1 MKKVLLFTP
10 LLLLLISCQVQEPNE
25 DTYEEE
31 YYQQVEENKKLKEKF
46 KNVAAEL
53 NHLKTE
59 LGQNIKYIKN
69 ISSTLETA
77 SSSLEKIEYYIT
89 VDADQ
94 SEIGKLLKTL
104 QDDNNYYKQIA
115 EQINLLSMNVTIE
128 ASHAGEAGKGC
139 AAVADEIR
147 KLSEEADKKT
157 KTMASNIDSLTK
169 EIQDLFSSL
178 SDSTSDASVK
188 TGIKSIQA
196 NLKETQNYTKILL
209 TDYESMEK
217 HIDLILEIIGEV
229 N

>member
-10 LLLLLISCQVQEPNE
+10 LLLLLISCQVQDPNE

-53 NHLKTE
+53 NQLKSE
-59 LGQNIKYIKN
+59 LGSNIKCIKT

-94 SEIGKLLKTL
+94 SEIGKLLKSL
-104 QDDNNYYKQIA
+104 DEDNNYYKSIA
-115 EQINLLSMNVTIE
+115 DQINLLAMNAAIE
-128 ASHAGEAGKGC
+128 AAHAGEAGKGF
-139 AAVADEIR
+139 AVVADEIR
-147 KLSEEADKKT
+147 KLSDEADKKS

-169 EIQDLFSSL
+169 EIQNLFSSL

-188 TGIKSIQA
+188 TGIKAIQA
-196 NLKETQNYTKILL
+196 NLKDTQNYTKALL

>member
-1 MKKVLLFTP
+1 MKL
-10 LLLLLISCQVQEPNE
+10 
-25 DTYEEE
+25 
-31 YYQQVEENKKLKEKF
+31 ENYR
-46 KNVAAEL
+46 
-53 NHLKTE
+53 T
-59 LGQNIKYIKN
+59 
-69 ISSTLETA
+69 
-77 SSSLEKIEYYIT
+77 
-89 VDADQ
+89 
-94 SEIGKLLKTL
+94 
-104 QDDNNYYKQIA
+104 KQI
-115 EQINLLSMNVTIE
+115 
-128 ASHAGEAGKGC
+128 
-139 AAVADEIR
+139 
-147 KLSEEADKKT
+147 KKN

>member
-10 LLLLLISCQVQEPNE
+10 LLLLLISCQVQDPNE

-53 NHLKTE
+53 NQLKSE
-59 LGQNIKYIKN
+59 LGQNIKCIKN

-104 QDDNNYYKQIA
+104 QDDSNYYKQIA
-115 EQINLLSMNVTIE
+115 EQIKLLAMNAAIE
-128 ASHAGEAGKGC
+128 ASHAGEAGKGFTV
-139 AAVADEIR
+139 VADEIR

-188 TGIKSIQA
+188 TGIKAIQA
-196 NLKETQNYTKILL
+196 NLKDTQNYTKILL